1 VRSMAQKLKSI
12 MKSWVCGLATLG
24 FAASAC
30 LCQQFSF
37 STITEGLGN
46 FNVNCMAQDRAG
58 YLWVGTENGLYRYD
72 GREFRQFSAADGLH
86 GHIIKSLFTAP
97 DGTLIVGTT
106 TGIYFERQ
114 DGQFSQIHAPAPV
127 TEFSARSG
135 TVFTALA
142 PDQVVTADRSGG
154 FLLRRIAADNWVAEP
169 MYLEGTSIWSV
180 LAAPG
185 SVLWYGCDADLCRRQ
200 NGKTTHL
207 RAAMHLPEEQW
218 LHLRLARD
226 GHLWVRGV
234 THLGE
239 VMPVENS
246 FAEHDVPGRSD
257 SATYAELVDDANGH
271 IVASQGAALG
281 IWENGHWRMVT
292 ALNGLSRYDI
302 SGLFV
307 DREGSLWMG
316 VVGHGL
322 MRWVGQDQWEAY
334 TSANGL
340 SGDIVWSSLRDRSG
354 RLWIGTESGLD
365 YLPAG
370 ETRPKAWQ
378 APGIQ
383 TARAV
388 SLALSADGSVWM
400 GSAAGSL
407 VRIDPRT
414 MARSQW
420 KVPEVFRV
428 LSDGGHRLWI
438 ATSAGLFLV
447 DTAAVDRSPRL
458 VEDAA
463 IAHPRRRFT
472 DLNLDKANHLWAAA
486 DDGLYRL
493 DESGWHRIDPG
504 LSNVDP
510 NVIAADAKGNLW
522 AAGAF
527 PGLLRLRIVGDRIVE
542 SEHIVRRNLL
552 SKRVVSLAVD
562 HRGWVW
568 VGQDAGLTVYDG
580 HSWRSFTQ
588 DDGLIWN
595 DTDSEALAEDPDG
608 SMWIGTSGGLSHLL
622 RPQPVPVLPPSAPV
636 FSQIMFGA
644 EPISNQTEVQWS
656 ASPLAITVSAP
667 SYRDASHI
675 RIRYRLLGADSG
687 WMDTAERIVRYTHLE
702 PGPYRFQA
710 VVVDESGGTIS
721 TVGGDSSAEVVSPL
735 TDISFVITPRWWQSG
750 PVRLALM
757 LAIALGVVLAWRWS
771 VHRLVEQKRHL
782 EMAVLH
788 RTEDLEREKAELLRA
803 REQMRHFAEHDD
815 LTGMW
820 NHRIILERL
829 RQEVDRSRRE
839 RSPLSVILV
848 DLDHF
853 KIVNDTYGHQAGD
866 LVLKEIAAIL
876 QGAVRSYDWVGRYGG
891 EEFLLILPGSGF
903 AGARIRAEQ
912 LRMAVQWAHIHDGQR
927 AIPITASFGV
937 ACGLPSHFEALLRA
951 ADGALYRAKEK
962 GRNCVIATEIQA
974 GEGSE
979 PREDQTG

>member
-1 VRSMAQKLKSI
+1 VQSMARKLKSGL
-12 MKSWVCGLATLG
+12 KTWLCGLAALVL
-24 FAASAC
+24 AASAC

-37 STITEGLGN
+37 SSITDGLGN
-46 FNVNCMAQDRAG
+46 LNVNCMAQDRSG

-86 GHIIKSLFTAP
+86 GHIIESLFTAP
-97 DGTLIVGTT
+97 DGTLFVGTT

-127 TEFSARSG
+127 TEFSARIG
-135 TVFTALA
+135 TVFTAIA

-154 FLLRRIAADNWVAEP
+154 FLLRRIAADSWVAEP
-169 MYLEGTSIWSV
+169 MYLEGTEIWSV
-180 LAAPG
+180 LAGPDG
-185 SVLWYGCDADLCRRQ
+185 VLWYGCDVDLCRLQ
-200 NGKTTHL
+200 NGITTHL
-207 RAAMHLPEEQW
+207 RAALHLPEEEW
-218 LHLRLARD
+218 LHLLLGRD

-234 THLGE
+234 AHLGE
-239 VMPVENS
+239 VMPTENS
-246 FAEHDVPGRSD
+246 FEEHDVPGRSN
-257 SATYAELVDDANGH
+257 STTHAELVEDADGH
-271 IVASQGAALG
+271 IVASQGSALG
-281 IWENGHWRMVT
+281 LWENDHWRMVT

-316 VVGHGL
+316 VAGHGL
-322 MRWVGQDQWEAY
+322 LRWVGQDRWEAY

-340 SGDIVWSSLRDRSG
+340 SNDIVWSSLRDRSG

-365 YLPAG
+365 YLSAG
-370 ETRPKAWQ
+370 ETTPKAWQ

-388 SLALSADGSVWM
+388 SLAQSADGSVWM
-400 GSAAGSL
+400 GSAAGSV
-407 VRIDPRT
+407 VRIDPAT
-414 MARSQW
+414 MAGRQW
-420 KVPEVFRV
+420 KVPEVYRV
-428 LSDGGHRLWI
+428 LADGGRVWI
-438 ATSAGLFLV
+438 ATSAGLYVV
-447 DTAAVDRSPRL
+447 DTAGADRSPRL
-458 VEDAA
+458 VEDGA
-463 IAHPRRRFT
+463 IAHPRQRFT
-472 DLNLDKANHLWAAA
+472 DLNLDKANQLWAAA
-486 DDGLYRL
+486 DDGLYRM
-493 DESGWHRIDPG
+493 DESGWHHIDPG
-504 LSNVDP
+504 LANVKP
-510 NVIAADAKGNLW
+510 YVIAADATGNVW

-527 PGLLRLRIVGDRIVE
+527 PGLVRLRIVGDRVVE

-552 SKRVVSLAVD
+552 SDRVGSLAVD

-580 HSWRSFTQ
+580 HAWRSFTQ

-595 DTDSEALAEDPDG
+595 DTESEALAEDPDG

-622 RPQPVPVLPPSAPV
+622 RPQPVPASSPPAPV

-644 EPISNQTEVQWS
+644 APISNQTQVRWS
-656 ASPLAITVSAP
+656 ASTLAITVSAP

-675 RIRYRLLGADSG
+675 RIRYRLMGADSG

-721 TVGGDSSAEVVSPL
+721 TVGGDSAAEVVSPL

-839 RSPLSVILV
+839 RTPLSVILV

-853 KIVNDTYGHQAGD
+853 KNVNDTFGHQAGD
-866 LVLKEIAAIL
+866 LVLKEIGAIL

-937 ACGLPSHFEALLRA
+937 ASGFPSHFEALLRA
-951 ADGALYRAKEK
+951 SDAALYRAKEN
-962 GRNCVIATEIQA
+962 GRNCVIANEIQT
-974 GEGSE
+974 GEGAE
-979 PREDQTG
+979 PTEGQTG